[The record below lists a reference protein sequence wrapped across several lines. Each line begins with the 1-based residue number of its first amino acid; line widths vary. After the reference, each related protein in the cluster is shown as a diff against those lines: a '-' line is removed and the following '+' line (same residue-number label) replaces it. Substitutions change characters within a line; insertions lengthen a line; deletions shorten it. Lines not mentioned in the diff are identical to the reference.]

1 MQFNKHQIN
10 VTMRKLVFIAIIAS
24 LAMTGCIQKESEK
37 KEGSS
42 DKKVLTEN
50 VKLATCNINVGGIR
64 FTKSKN
70 GGENG
75 ITLLGDTLKFV
86 AGPQTD
92 YSAPRMEA
100 LSIALQSFLQKLT
113 TLSLSLSRLKYSQ
126 TSPKLEHIRQV
137 CYTHTRMTL
146 IVKNCVSNRMNM
158 VFTVWCQFAQ

>member
-1 MQFNKHQIN
+1 
-10 VTMRKLVFIAIIAS
+10 MRKLVFIAIIAS

-64 FTKSKN
+64 FTKSKTA
-70 GGENG
+70 ERMVSHFLA
-75 ITLLGDTLKFV
+75 TLSSLWPVPKLII
-86 AGPQTD
+86 
-92 YSAPRMEA
+92 SAPRMEA

-113 TLSLSLSRLKYSQ
+113 TLSLSLLRLKYSR

>member
-1 MQFNKHQIN
+1 
-10 VTMRKLVFIAIIAS
+10 MRKLVFIAIIAS

-70 GGENG
+70 GGKNG

-113 TLSLSLSRLKYSQ
+113 TLSLSLLRLKYSR